1 MPIRHLSADA
11 NRQLIRTE
19 IQVGAEKLG
28 VIHTEMVLMY
38 KAGWNHCRHVCRD
51 TVQGLNSRELIGCGD
66 EEKPAKETKKE
77 QSVS

>member
-11 NRQLIRTE
+11 NRQLVRTE

-28 VIHTEMVLMY
+28 VIHTEMVLTY

-51 TVQGLNSRELIGCGD
+51 SPRIEF
-66 EEKPAKETKKE
+66 
-77 QSVS
+77 